1 MKVFYSL
8 SNKKEDT
15 MYDPV
20 MIQPFRDEL
29 TEVGIKELM
38 TPEEVDMTI
47 TNNKGTL
54 LVVVNSVCGCAAGK
68 ARPAIRKALQHVNTP
83 DHKVSVF
90 AGQDT
95 DATTRLRES
104 WLQGIPPSSPSIA
117 LYKGQD
123 LVHFIP
129 RFKIE
134 GRTAD
139 EITADLVAAFDEFC
153 IDNVTA

>member
-1 MKVFYSL
+1 
-8 SNKKEDT
+8 

-38 TPEEVDMTI
+38 TAGEVDSI
-47 TNNKGTL
+47 IGKNKGTL

-68 ARPAIRKALQHVNTP
+68 ARPAIRKALMHSAKP
-83 DHKVSVF
+83 DNMVSVF
-90 AGQDT
+90 AGQEKE
-95 DATTRLRES
+95 ATAELREK

-117 LYKGQD
+117 LFKDQE

-134 GRTAD
+134 GRIAD
-139 EITADLVAAFDEFC
+139 EIAADLISAFDEYC
-153 IDNVTA
+153 GNNVTA

>member
-1 MKVFYSL
+1 
-8 SNKKEDT
+8 

-29 TEVGIKELM
+29 TDVGFTELM
-38 TPEEVDMTI
+38 TPAEVDAALSG
-47 TNNKGTL
+47 NKGTL

-68 ARPAIRKALQHVNTP
+68 ARPAIRKALQHSAKP
-83 DHKVSVF
+83 DRLVSVF
-90 AGQDT
+90 AGQEKE
-95 DATTRLRES
+95 ATARLREQ

-117 LYKGQD
+117 LYKDQE

-134 GRTAD
+134 GRIAD
-139 EITADLVAAFDEFC
+139 EIASDLISAFDEYC
-153 IDNVTA
+153 GKTVPA

>member
-1 MKVFYSL
+1 
-8 SNKKEDT
+8 

-29 TEVGIKELM
+29 TQVGVKELM
-38 TPEEVDMTI
+38 TAQEVDSTI

-68 ARPAIRKALQHVNTP
+68 ARPAIRKALA
-83 DHKVSVF
+83 HKAKPNAMVSVF
-90 AGQDT
+90 AGQEKE
-95 DATTRLRES
+95 ATAQLRDR

-117 LYKGQD
+117 LYKGSE

-129 RFKIE
+129 RYKIE
-134 GRTAD
+134 GRIME
-139 EITADLVAAFDEFC
+139 EIAADLTSAFDEYC
-153 IDNVTA
+153 NDNVIA